1 MVYLKTFA
9 PDLLSCVGYHIG
21 LTVASAAPAAAAVS
35 LVNLAMSLGIA
46 VEFCAHI
53 LHSFVVSHGSRVARA
68 KYALVKMGA
77 SVTSGITL
85 TKFAGVVVLAFAKT
99 QIFEVYYFRLY
110 LALVICGAAHGL
122 VLLPVVLSRVGP
134 PSFADTELGSGGDAD
149 GERGVMGRRHGRSN
163 GSRQQ
168 VAQELGE
175 GQAARLP
182 ALAAEHMAESAEA
195 LEHAGSPQ

>member
-1 MVYLKTFA
+1 
-9 PDLLSCVGYHIG
+9 
-21 LTVASAAPAAAAVS
+21 VS

-53 LHSFVVSHGSRVARA
+53 LHSFIVSHGTRVARA
-68 KYALVKMGA
+68 KYSLIKMGA

-122 VLLPVVLSRVGP
+122 VLLPVVLSRLGP
-134 PSFADTELGSGGDAD
+134 PSFTDRRLTADSAHQVLETATSSSLGRPGPAAAAATVESPGTG
-149 GERGVMGRRHGRSN
+149 
-163 GSRQQ
+163 RQQ
-168 VAQELGE
+168 QQQQQQQQQRQRQQPGE
-175 GQAARLP
+175 HEVPAVHLP
-182 ALAAEHMAESAEA
+182 ALAAQQIAAAAAA
-195 LEHAGSPQ
+195 LETRDSP